1 MLALTGVL
9 RVHMR
14 RIETEV
20 DEEGDR
26 HTEFEP
32 LHDIGSLLA
41 VKGVAHVT
49 S

>member
-1 MLALTGVL
+1 MLALTGIL

-20 DEEGDR
+20 DEEWYR

-41 VKGVAHVT
+41 V
-49 S
+49 